1 MFKEF
6 DLSNLENSK
15 ELLEKFLD
23 ENRKKVDELLKIENK
38 TYKNLFYLFKK

>member
-23 ENRKKVDELLKIENK
+23 ENRKKVDELLKI
-38 TYKNLFYLFKK
+38 

>member
-15 ELLEKFLD
+15 ESLEKLLD
-23 ENRKKVDELLKIENK
+23 VNKKKVDDLLKI
-38 TYKNLFYLFKK
+38 

>member
-15 ELLEKFLD
+15 DLLEKFLD
-23 ENRKKVDELLKIENK
+23 ENRKIIC
-38 TYKNLFYLFKK
+38 KNIR

>member
-15 ELLEKFLD
+15 DLKKQEL
-23 ENRKKVDELLKIENK
+23 NIKISTFADK
-38 TYKNLFYLFKK
+38 T